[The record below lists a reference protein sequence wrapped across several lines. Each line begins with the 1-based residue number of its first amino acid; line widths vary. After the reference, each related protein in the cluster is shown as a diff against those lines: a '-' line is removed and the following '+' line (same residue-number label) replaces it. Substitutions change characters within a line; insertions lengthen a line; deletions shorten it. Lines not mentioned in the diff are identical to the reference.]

1 MFNQQ
6 LIQEVD
12 SVVRDESENDTCPVC
27 LDDITSSNFCVT
39 RCGHRFCMPC
49 LFRHSEQSNECP
61 MCRQVFVEQRRN
73 QLRSRVPSFDIPSFD
88 MGTNIDGL
96 YESIN
101 SGDVLEIDDMDRVI
115 RDLNYNRTRNTVT
128 VEEPI
133 NNNNNNNENENE
145 NNNNNNNNNNYN
157 NGQLQSIREMV
168 ARINT
173 TNINVLETESYI
185 VDLVSTG

>member
-1 MFNQQ
+1 
-6 LIQEVD
+6 
-12 SVVRDESENDTCPVC
+12 
-27 LDDITSSNFCVT
+27 
-39 RCGHRFCMPC
+39 
-49 LFRHSEQSNECP
+49 
-61 MCRQVFVEQRRN
+61 
-73 QLRSRVPSFDIPSFD
+73 